1 MWTGEEA
8 LTLNRTFLANISTYT
23 PLSHLVPTGI
33 FWLITSWNTKCKKPT
48 YIYGQKSIH
57 CFQWVKIRFGDPENV
72 HLFAVYF
79 GANWLKI
86 IFHVIGWD
94 FSSSLL
100 DSSYGWVLL
109 LALWWSLLFFLI
121 VYIAY
126 EGFLKLILD
135 LALVLTLH
143 RTFLAKISSHLP
155 HLTKRVV
162 YCTNNFTNLFLQHQ
176 M

>member
-33 FWLITSWNTKCKKPT
+33 FWLITSWNTKCKNQLQ
-48 YIYGQKSIH
+48 YIYGQN
-57 CFQWVKIRFGDPENV
+57 PT
-72 HLFAVYF
+72 LFKVGQDSF
-79 GANWLKI
+79 WRCGKCTLICCLFCANWLKI